1 MFFSYAFFLQYLF
14 SDKTTN
20 PDFGFGNL
28 FTFGNHSDSNEIF
41 NFFGSRGNEAENSS
55 HSGSLFQATNSS
67 DDIFK
72 LFGGSDAEN
81 TMSGN
86 KEAGGDGS
94 GDIFNM
100 FAPSSNVTA
109 NSCKNKN
116 DDGGGFF
123 SFGAKPVNDDPVKSQ
138 FKFF

>member
-1 MFFSYAFFLQYLF
+1 MA
-14 SDKTTN
+14 DKATN

-28 FTFGNHSDSNEIF
+28 FTFGNRSDSNEIF
-41 NFFGSRGNEAENSS
+41 SFFGSRGNEAENSS
-55 HSGSLFQATNSS
+55 QSGKDRATSSS

-72 LFGGSDAEN
+72 LFGGSDVEN

-100 FAPSSNVTA
+100 FATSGNVSA
-109 NSCKNKN
+109 NSSKNKN

-123 SFGAKPVNDDPVKSQ
+123 SFGVKPVNDDSVKSQ